1 MALVI
6 WDHAVCL
13 RERLL
18 WSDTC
23 EPGVPRLVKET
34 LARLHH
40 AAACVLYKTADLV
53 VPCCATFNVGWEM
66 WLGRPAEGILPVLNG
81 LDVTKVSFAMAAAK
95 ACLLVEALGTTVPPC
110 FHACLAKQ
118 SDCV

>member
-23 EPGVPRLVKET
+23 EPGVPRLVREV

-40 AAACVLYKTADLV
+40 AAACVLYKVADLV

-81 LDVTKVSFAMAAAK
+81 LDVTKVSFVH
-95 ACLLVEALGTTVPPC
+95 CSLLPMPVLM
-110 FHACLAKQ
+110 Q
-118 SDCV
+118 SPLYCTAPIPFANLDV